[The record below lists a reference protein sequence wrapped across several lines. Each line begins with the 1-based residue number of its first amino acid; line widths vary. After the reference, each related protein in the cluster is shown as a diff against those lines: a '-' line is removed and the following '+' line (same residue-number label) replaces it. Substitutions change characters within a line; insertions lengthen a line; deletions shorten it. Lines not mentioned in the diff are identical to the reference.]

1 MLVFGTQ
8 VHIVTFIFIVLEFI
22 MFCFQFIYYL
32 FRPQDKPRKW
42 YLILLALMLFYNIT
56 GGLFPDPTIASIS
69 VAIQMMIAYGSGFL
83 MASYFPFYF
92 YKAFDLT
99 SLRWH
104 ALYGVPLFLMC
115 PYLLFF
121 VIVYAINGNLNA
133 DIRYG
138 MIVPFIYA
146 ITLLWVMFK
155 AIRKKHAGYAD
166 KQENLEEMAMY
177 FAITPWAALAVFG
190 FVEESQLLEA
200 LCTNTGI
207 IAISMLFI
215 WKSITRSRL
224 EYRQFMEMMIN
235 GVRPELFTENCLK
248 YHLTNREI
256 EIVQL
261 IKTGLKPKEIGDRLF
276 IAERTVT
283 THLQN
288 MMNKTHTRSRMELIR
303 KLETGIFDSPDNH
316 LNFS

>member
-22 MFCFQFIYYL
+22 MFFFQFIYYL
-32 FRPQDKPRKW
+32 SRPQDKPRKW
-42 YLILLALMLFYNIT
+42 YLILLALMLLYNIT
-56 GGLFPDPTIASIS
+56 GGLFPDPNIISIPVS
-69 VAIQMMIAYGSGFL
+69 IQEMIAYGTGFL

-92 YKAFDLT
+92 YQAFDLK

-121 VIVYAINGNLNA
+121 VIVYAINGNLDA

-138 MIVPFIYA
+138 MIAPFIYA

-155 AIRKKHAGYAD
+155 AIRKKHKGHAD
-166 KQENLEEMAMY
+166 KREKLEEMTMY
-177 FAITPWAALAVFG
+177 FAVTPWAALAVFG
-190 FVEESQLLEA
+190 FVEESQLLEV

-207 IAISMLFI
+207 IAISALFV
-215 WKSITRSRL
+215 WNSILRSRL

-235 GVRPELFTENCLK
+235 GVRPEIFTENCLK

-261 IKTGLKPKEIGDRLF
+261 LRTGLKPREIGNQLF

-288 MMNKTHTRSRMELIR
+288 MMNKTRTRSRMELVR
-303 KLETGIFDSPDNH
+303 KLETGIFDLPDH
-316 LNFS
+316 LTLS

>member
-8 VHIVTFIFIVLEFI
+8 IHIVTFVFIVLEFI
-22 MFCFQFIYYL
+22 MFCFQLIYYL
-32 FRPQDKPRKW
+32 FRPQDEQRKW
-42 YLILLALMLFYNIT
+42 YLLLLALMLFYNVT
-56 GGLFPDPTIASIS
+56 GGLFPDSNITSIPVS
-69 VAIQMMIAYGSGFL
+69 IQEMIAYGSGFL
-83 MASYFPFYF
+83 TASYFPFYF
-92 YKAFDLT
+92 YQAFDLK

-104 ALYGVPLFLMC
+104 ALYGVPLFLLC

-133 DIRYG
+133 DIRIG
-138 MIVPFIYA
+138 MIAPFIYA
-146 ITLLWVMFK
+146 NTLLWVMFK
-155 AIRKKHAGYAD
+155 AIRQKHISRSNN
-166 KQENLEEMAMY
+166 KQKLEELAMY
-177 FAITPWAALAVFG
+177 FAISPWAALAVFG
-190 FVEESQLLEA
+190 FVEESQLLEV

-207 IAISMLFI
+207 VAISFLFVC
-215 WKSITRSRL
+215 KSVTRSRL

-235 GVRPELFTENCLK
+235 GVQPEIFTENCIK

-261 IKTGLKPKEIGDRLF
+261 LRSGMKPRQIGDNLF

-288 MMNKTHTRSRMELIR
+288 VMNKTHTKSRLELIR
-303 KLETGIFDSPDNH
+303 KLETGIFNSRDN
-316 LNFS
+316 LTFS

>member
-32 FRPQDKPRKW
+32 FRPQDTPRKW

-56 GGLFPDPTIASIS
+56 GGLFPDPNINSIS
-69 VAIQMMIAYGSGFL
+69 VSIQEMIAYGSGFL

-92 YKAFDLT
+92 YKAFALKA
-99 SLRWH
+99 LRWH
-104 ALYGVPLFLMC
+104 SLFGVPLFLMC

-121 VIVYAINGNLNA
+121 VIVYAINGNLDT

-146 ITLLWVMFK
+146 MTLLWVMFR
-155 AIRKKHAGYAD
+155 AIRKKHLGHSN
-166 KQENLEEMAMY
+166 KREKFEELAMY
-177 FAITPWAALAVFG
+177 FAITPWASLAVFG
-190 FVEESQLLEA
+190 FVEESQLFEV

-207 IAISMLFI
+207 IAISVLFV
-215 WKSITRSRL
+215 WNSVTRSRL

-256 EIVQL
+256 EIAQL
-261 IKTGLKPKEIGDRLF
+261 IRTGLRPKEIGDRLF

-288 MMNKTHTRSRMELIR
+288 MMNKTQTRSRMELIR
-303 KLETGIFDSPDNH
+303 KLETGIFDSPEN
-316 LNFS
+316 LTFS